1 MFDIHPTWWYL
12 VGTSQFG
19 LHFPQHLF
27 RFDSD
32 SRHWDGVNVT
42 TIDQSCGV
50 AATGK
55 TNQWANRL
63 GSRKRSSEARL
74 GLLRGGLVGGVVGS
88 ELGAVASST
97 LKKNWIPTWGND
109 PIWLFNVFQMVWN
122 CWNHQLVKD
131 EGNPP
136 WNWEQFAPENKARGP
151 KRKFI
156 DSNHWFSGA
165 KLLFVSRRVSV
176 MSCHVFT
183 DYHQKVMKL
192 TAFFFLPGW
201 GKATVQKLNARW

>member
-1 MFDIHPTWWYL
+1 MGGIASPKRWNNRVGGHERVRQLCLRLPAKFPRDLASLADHALYSAQVSGLWSACTNARLGWERGCISSSEEVYSVNLYTSQLDMRLDFYVWQFDIHPTWWYL

-97 LKKNWIPTWGND
+97 
-109 PIWLFNVFQMVWN
+109 
-122 CWNHQLVKD
+122 
-131 EGNPP
+131 
-136 WNWEQFAPENKARGP
+136 
-151 KRKFI
+151 
-156 DSNHWFSGA
+156 
-165 KLLFVSRRVSV
+165 
-176 MSCHVFT
+176 
-183 DYHQKVMKL
+183 
-192 TAFFFLPGW
+192 
-201 GKATVQKLNARW
+201 